1 MTPELQSR
9 AFLPFV
15 STKTRE
21 GGLGLALV
29 KKIVDSAAGW
39 IEVESLQ
46 GEGTTF
52 LITLPVAVSVP
63 QKVGAR

>member
-9 AFLPFV
+9 VFLPFV